1 MKIKEKGTL
10 EKNICEAI
18 AEPMLVM
25 DAEGTIVMHN
35 QAFREMVGGDCS
47 GADIKSM
54 EGMLEI
60 WDLFQ
65 WYIKR
70 GKEEQRRNRFSFHD
84 RYYEVTFNDFNYT
97 EKTLYSVV
105 FHDISHFLS
114 IEQELLK
121 RNKEL
126 MAINTLSS
134 AFIIA
139 KDMGAVLNKMMETVM
154 MITDFSLGWLVI
166 LDKEEQKI
174 VSMKGVP
181 EGLKRAIEDG
191 CIAEFINSIS
201 NEDEPLYI
209 FDRNDIQLIPCLK
222 KEGIVFFGVIPLR
235 VYNSLSGFL
244 CLGNRIE
251 RTFDFDIA
259 SMMSLVGNQVSLILE
274 KVKLFE
280 ETKRLSIT
288 DALTGLY
295 NARYFYQS
303 LDKELER
310 AKRYNERFALIIF
323 DIDDFKEVNDN
334 YGHQAGDEILKEFSK
349 ILLQHT
355 RKTDI
360 VARYGGEEFVIVL
373 PNTHKDVAY
382 SLAERIMKQV
392 CETVFKCDGDILHI
406 TVSGGIAGFP
416 DDGSNSKDLLYCADM
431 ALYEAKKRGK
441 KRVIQYRGDSR

>member
-1 MKIKEKGTL
+1 MERS
-10 EKNICEAI
+10 ICEAF
-18 AEPMLVM
+18 AEPMLIL
-25 DAEGTIVMHN
+25 DAKGTVLMHN
-35 QAFREMVGGDCS
+35 QAFTEMIGGDCS
-47 GADIKSM
+47 GTNIKAVK
-54 EGMLEI
+54 GMLEI

-65 WYIKR
+65 WYKKR

-84 RYYEVTFNDFNYT
+84 RYYEVTFNNFDYKD
-97 EKTLYSVV
+97 KTLYSIV
-105 FHDISHFLS
+105 FHDVSHFLS

-139 KDMGAVLNKMMETVM
+139 KDMGAVLNRMMETVM

-166 LDKEEQKI
+166 LEKEKQTI
-174 VSMKGVP
+174 VSMRGVP
-181 EGLKRAIEDG
+181 EGLKRSIEEG
-191 CIAEFINSIS
+191 CIAEFIDSIS

-235 VYNSLSGFL
+235 GYDSLCGFL

-288 DALTGLY
+288 DALTGLF
-295 NARYFYQS
+295 NAHYFYQS
-303 LDKELER
+303 LDKEIER
-310 AKRYNERFALIIF
+310 AKRYKESFSLIIF

-334 YGHQAGDEILKEFSK
+334 YGHQTGDEVLKEFSK
-349 ILLQHT
+349 ILLQLT

-382 SLAERIMKQV
+382 SLAERIMKEV
-392 CETVFKCDGDILHI
+392 CETVFRCNDNMLRI

-416 DDGSNSKDLLYCADM
+416 EDGSNSKDLLYSADM

-441 KRVIQYRGDSR
+441 KGVIQYRGDFR